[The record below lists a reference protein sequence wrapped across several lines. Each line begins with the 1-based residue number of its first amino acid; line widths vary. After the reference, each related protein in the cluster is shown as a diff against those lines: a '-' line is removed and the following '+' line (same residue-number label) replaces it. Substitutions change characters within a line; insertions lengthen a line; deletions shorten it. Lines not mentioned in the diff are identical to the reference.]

1 LSVVYI
7 TIIQRI
13 SLFFCF
19 FTDTSNTHIYTLS
32 LHDALPISYKGRF
45 MESDALLGNITYQ
58 KTDFLTKG
66 LELNVHGLYGKRNR
80 MVNDTVP
87 WAYSWTGKRAIDY
100 KGDEYKNSWGSQQEG
115 GPSLAKI
122 KRNVASIRTGLSY
135 TINEHHKV
143 LLNHAYSGIDRE
155 DSDALRSVR
164 ENTFKGTRDLHKN
177 IFSATYELNT
187 LQGKLRSSV
196 FGKFYQQKTVNSDP
210 FINDQTNEI
219 EQDVTT
225 ATVNDQGYGFALSYA
240 IVPDITLLTSAEK
253 AIRLPNETEV
263 FGNDGDNVVA
273 NPSIR
278 PELSNNYNIGFRF
291 GSFELA
297 KHEFSLST
305 N

>member
-1 LSVVYI
+1 A
-7 TIIQRI
+7 
-13 SLFFCF
+13 
-19 FTDTSNTHIYTLS
+19 IYTLS
-32 LHDALPISYKGRF
+32 LHDALPI
-45 MESDALLGNITYQ
+45 
-58 KTDFLTKG
+58 
-66 LELNVHGLYGKRNR
+66 
-80 MVNDTVP
+80 
-87 WAYSWTGKRAIDY
+87 
-100 KGDEYKNSWGSQQEG
+100 
-115 GPSLAKI
+115 
-122 KRNVASIRTGLSY
+122 
-135 TINEHHKV
+135 
-143 LLNHAYSGIDRE
+143 
-155 DSDALRSVR
+155 
-164 ENTFKGTRDLHKN
+164 FKGTRDLHKN

-305 N
+305 NFFARNIKDRMGLRSEEHTSELQ